1 MKNVIIAAASMVGI
15 IVVRMIL
22 SIVLSEQ
29 IAEVFTR
36 VSVSVL
42 FFYYVLL
49 FSKNRQKVKKSIDC
63 IR

>member
-49 FSKNRQKVKKSIDC
+49 FSKNRQKIKKSTDC

>member
-29 IAEVFTR
+29 IAEVFIW

-49 FSKNRQKVKKSIDC
+49 FSKNRQKVKKSTDC

>member
-49 FSKNRQKVKKSIDC
+49 FSKNRQKAKKATDC